1 MKRTWIYVLVVAL
14 ILVAAYVLREK
25 YTDYAQALN
34 DVGQTAGY
42 TNLNAP
48 AGTANTG
55 VGTAFAGASATEQA
69 AGMAAAATG
78 GAASTAAP
86 AGTTG
91 QTASG
96 ASSGNSTGGTTTNP
110 QPTSGGLGGPA
121 APVYSEDS
129 QKVAGIPG
137 NNVFGPAF
145 MGVGV
150 NSNNAGQIGPVPYP
164 YLYGPKP
171 DSSTMVPG
179 AGIAQ
184 PSQAATLVDS
194 GALPS
199 SKGTGS
205 DKNSQYFGASRVP
218 GDKDIVPNPYATNIA
233 FSPSSGSSKTEP
245 LPYLTDFSAFGK

>member
-1 MKRTWIYVLVVAL
+1 MKRTLIYVAIIAL
-14 ILVAAYVLREK
+14 LVAAAYLMRER
-25 YTDYAQALN
+25 YDNYSAALN

-42 TNLNAP
+42 TDPNAS
-48 AGTANTG
+48 AGTPNTG
-55 VGTAFAGASATEQA
+55 VGNSQG
-69 AGMAAAATG
+69 TG
-78 GAASTAAP
+78 GVSSSGA
-86 AGTTG
+86 TTG
-91 QTASG
+91 NT
-96 ASSGNSTGGTTTNP
+96 TGGTTTNR

-121 APVYSEDS
+121 ALVYSEDS
-129 QKVAGIPG
+129 QKVAGVPG

-145 MGVGV
+145 VGVGV

-218 GDKDIVPNPYATNIA
+218 GDKDIVPNPYATNLA
-233 FSPSSGSSKTEP
+233 YTPSAGSSKTEP

>member
-1 MKRTWIYVLVVAL
+1 MKRTLIYVAIIAL
-14 ILVAAYVLREK
+14 LVAAAYLMRER
-25 YTDYAQALN
+25 YDNYAAALN
-34 DVGQTAGY
+34 DVGQSTGY

-48 AGTANTG
+48 AGTPNTG
-55 VGTAFAGASATEQA
+55 VGNSQG
-69 AGMAAAATG
+69 TG
-78 GAASTAAP
+78 GVTS
-86 AGTTG
+86 
-91 QTASG
+91 SG
-96 ASSGNSTGGTTTNP
+96 ASTGNTTGGTTTNP

-145 MGVGV
+145 VGVGA
-150 NSNNAGQIGPVPYP
+150 NGNAAGQIGPVPYP

-184 PSQAATLVDS
+184 PSQAATLTDS

-218 GDKDIVPNPYATNIA
+218 GDKDIVPNPYATNTA
-233 FSPSSGSSKTEP
+233 YTPSAGSSKTEP

>member
-14 ILVAAYVLREK
+14 ILVAAYVLRER

-55 VGTAFAGASATEQA
+55 VGTAFAGASPT
-69 AGMAAAATG
+69 AAATTG
-78 GAASTAAP
+78 GAQP
-86 AGTTG
+86 GTTG
-91 QTASG
+91 ATASG
-96 ASSGNSTGGTTTNP
+96 ATTGNTTGGTTTNP
-110 QPTSGGLGGPA
+110 QPTSGGMGSSS
-121 APVYSEDS
+121 APVSTDS
-129 QKVAGIPG
+129 QKVAGVPG
-137 NNVFGPAF
+137 NNVFGPPF
-145 MGVGV
+145 VGVGV
-150 NSNNAGQIGPVPYP
+150 NDNNGGLGGPVPYP

-184 PSQAATLVDS
+184 PSQAATLTDS
-194 GALPS
+194 GVLPS
-199 SKGTGS
+199 IKITGS
-205 DKNSQYFGASRVP
+205 DINSQYFGASRVP

>member
-14 ILVAAYVLREK
+14 LVAAAYLMRER
-25 YTDYAQALN
+25 YDNYASALE

-42 TNLNAP
+42 TNQNAP
-48 AGTANTG
+48 PGTSNTG
-55 VGTAFAGASATEQA
+55 VGNAFAGGTDQQVADSLA
-69 AGMAAAATG
+69 AL
-78 GAASTAAP
+78 
-86 AGTTG
+86 TG

-96 ASSGNSTGGTTTNP
+96 ATTGNTTGGTTTNP

-129 QKVAGIPG
+129 QKVAGVPG

-145 MGVGV
+145 VGVGV
-150 NSNNAGQIGPVPYP
+150 NSNNAGLLGPVPYP

-184 PSQAATLVDS
+184 PSQAATLTDS

>member
-1 MKRTWIYVLVVAL
+1 MKRTLIYVAIIAL
-14 ILVAAYVLREK
+14 LVAAAYLMRER
-25 YTDYAQALN
+25 YDNYAAALN

-48 AGTANTG
+48 AGTQNTG
-55 VGTAFAGASATEQA
+55 IGNAFAGDTPQQQA
-69 AGMAAAATG
+69 AASAAATTG
-78 GAASTAAP
+78 GAQP
-86 AGTTG
+86 GTTG
-91 QTASG
+91 TTASG
-96 ASSGNSTGGTTTNP
+96 ATTGNTTGGTTTNP
-110 QPTSGGLGGPA
+110 QPTSGGTSA
-121 APVYSEDS
+121 SSSAPVYSEDS
-129 QKVAGIPG
+129 QTVAGVPG
-137 NNVFGPAF
+137 NNVFGPPF
-145 MGVGV
+145 VGVGV
-150 NSNNAGQIGPVPYP
+150 NSNNAGLLGPVPYP

-184 PSQAATLVDS
+184 PSQAATLADS

-218 GDKDIVPNPYATNIA
+218 GDKDIVPNPYATNLA
-233 FSPSSGSSKTEP
+233 YTPSAGSSKTEP

>member
-1 MKRTWIYVLVVAL
+1 MKRTWIYVAIIAL
-14 ILVAAYVLREK
+14 LVAAAYLMRERFD
-25 YTDYAQALN
+25 DYAQALN
-34 DVGQTAGY
+34 SVGQTAGY

-55 VGTAFAGASATEQA
+55 VGTAFAGASPTEQT
-69 AGMAAAATG
+69 AGMAAATTG
-78 GAASTAAP
+78 GAR

-91 QTASG
+91 STASG
-96 ASSGNSTGGTTTNP
+96 ASTGNTTGGTTTNP
-110 QPTSGGLGGPA
+110 QPTSGGLGGSS

-129 QKVAGIPG
+129 QKVAGVPG

-145 MGVGV
+145 MGVGA
-150 NSNNAGQIGPVPYP
+150 NGNAAGQVGPVPYP

-184 PSQAATLVDS
+184 PSQAATLTDS

>member
-96 ASSGNSTGGTTTNP
+96 ASTGNTTGGTTTNP
-110 QPTSGGLGGPA
+110 QPTSGGVA
-121 APVYSEDS
+121 SSSAPVSTDS
-129 QKVAGIPG
+129 QTVAGVSG
-137 NNVFGPAF
+137 NNVYGPPF
-145 MGVGV
+145 VGVGV
-150 NSNNAGQIGPVPYP
+150 NVDNGGLLGPVPYP

-194 GALPS
+194 GVLPS
-199 SKGTGS
+199 IKVTGS
-205 DKNSQYFGASRVP
+205 DVNSKYFGASRVP

>member
-1 MKRTWIYVLVVAL
+1 MKRTLIYVAIIAL
-14 ILVAAYVLREK
+14 LLAAAYLMRERF
-25 YTDYAQALN
+25 DNYAAALN

-42 TNLNAP
+42 TNQNAP
-48 AGTANTG
+48 PGTPNTG
-55 VGTAFAGASATEQA
+55 VGNSQG
-69 AGMAAAATG
+69 TG
-78 GAASTAAP
+78 GVSSSGA
-86 AGTTG
+86 TTG
-91 QTASG
+91 NT
-96 ASSGNSTGGTTTNP
+96 TGGTTTNP
-110 QPTSGGLGGPA
+110 QPTSGGLGGSSA
-121 APVYSEDS
+121 AVYSEES
-129 QKVAGIPG
+129 QKVAGVPG

-145 MGVGV
+145 VGVGA
-150 NSNNAGQIGPVPYP
+150 NGNAAGQVGPVPYP

-184 PSQAATLVDS
+184 PSQAATLTDS

-218 GDKDIVPNPYATNIA
+218 GDKDIVPNPYATNLA
-233 FSPSSGSSKTEP
+233 YTPSAGSSKTEP